1 VATSAASALATTGLA
16 ATPVLLVG
24 HVLVA
29 PTRLGLLNLGLRLR
43 DPLLKIGLAMEN
55 PGLRRTR
62 VDVVPL
68 QHPLVVTEFLLKC
81 SNGRRHLLST
91 QDFPVQAAASSAT
104 AYGFDIHSL
113 ELIAYL
119 DNAFIDI
126 HATWKLNCF
135 AGFANRIELINQ
147 CFEFSL

>member
-1 VATSAASALATTGLA
+1 VYATLALK
-16 ATPVLLVG
+16 LLQLLFQG
-24 HVLVA
+24 RNLHVLV
-29 PTRLGLLNLGLRLR
+29 PCTG
-43 DPLLKIGLAMEN
+43 
-55 PGLRRTR
+55 
-62 VDVVPL
+62 
-68 QHPLVVTEFLLKC
+68 
-81 SNGRRHLLST
+81 HLLST
-91 QDFPVQAAASSAT
+91 QGFPVQAAASSAT

-126 HATWKLNCF
+126 HATWKLDCF